1 MAEQKDL
8 YVNGYKAIISEDA
21 KKILGGGSAPTYV
34 TANVTPTTS
43 AQELTP
49 DEGEAYNKVVVD
61 AVTSDIDANIIAG
74 NIKDGVT
81 ILGVTGNYTGE

>member
-43 AQELTP
+43 TQELTP
-49 DEGEAYNKVVVD
+49 SEGTAYNKVLVD
-61 AVTSDIDANIIAG
+61 AVTSDIDANIQPENIA
-74 NIKDGVT
+74 KDVT
-81 ILGVTGNYTGE
+81 ILGVTGTLE

>member
-1 MAEQKDL
+1 MAEDK
-8 YVNGYKAIISEDA
+8 YINGYKAIISEDA

-49 DEGEAYNKVVVD
+49 SEGEAYNKVVVN